1 MPGARRAK
9 TAAKENLSQQHT
21 PQSQRKR
28 HDSAGMYVASSL
40 LLGISIISR
49 PRLLMF
55 TKIMILTINPLHRS
69 NRGTTAFLSNH
80 INPSKVLQPP
90 CERSTA
96 STPV

>member
-40 LLGISIISR
+40 LLSSWYIYNKS
-49 PRLLMF
+49 
-55 TKIMILTINPLHRS
+55 
-69 NRGTTAFLSNH
+69 A
-80 INPSKVLQPP
+80 
-90 CERSTA
+90 
-96 STPV
+96 

>member
-49 PRLLMF
+49 RLMF
-55 TKIMILTINPLHRS
+55 SKIMILTINPLHRS
-69 NRGTTAFLSNH
+69 NCGTTAYLSNH
-80 INPSKVLQPP
+80 INPSKV
-90 CERSTA
+90 
-96 STPV
+96 